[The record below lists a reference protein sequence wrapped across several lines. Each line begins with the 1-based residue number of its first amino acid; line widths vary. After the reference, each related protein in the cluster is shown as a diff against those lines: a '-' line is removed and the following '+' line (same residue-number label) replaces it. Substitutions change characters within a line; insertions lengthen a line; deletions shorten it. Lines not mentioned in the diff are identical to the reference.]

1 MVLRLVRTGEMDS
14 LTANQLVTITDDNF
28 EQEVLHSEVPVLV
41 DFWAEWCGP
50 CRSLAPTIE
59 KLAASYDG
67 KVKVGKLDIDENQYT
82 ALNYGIRSIPTVM
95 LFQGGHPLGQI
106 VGVQPQQAYQSV
118 LDQVVD

>member
-1 MVLRLVRTGEMDS
+1 MDS

-106 VGVQPQQAYQSV
+106 VGVQTQQAYQSV
-118 LDQVVD
+118 LDQVVE